1 MHIGLVVYGDL
12 STMSGGFLYDRKLVE
27 HLRASGDE
35 VEVISLPW
43 HGYPRLL
50 AHNFSRSLRKKI
62 AGMELDLLLQ
72 DELNH
77 PSLFRLNGALG
88 DLPIVSI
95 VHHLRS
101 KEAHSRWAMPVYR
114 WAETRYLS
122 SVDGFV
128 FNSRTTKSDVGEAIG
143 RLKTNVVAYPGGD
156 RLNPAI
162 TPLNVIER
170 ASAAGPLRLLFL
182 GNLIKRKGLHTLV
195 SALAISGP
203 GWRLDVVGL
212 DADPSYASKVRAL
225 VSEKGL
231 SNRIT
236 FRGALDDEVLAE
248 VFREC
253 HVLAVPSTYEGFGI
267 VYMEGMGFG
276 LPALATTSGAA
287 IETIQHGHNGFLI
300 APGDIA
306 GLSQHVTRLIQ
317 DRALLAEMG
326 QAALNTYAAHPTW
339 QQSTETIRRFLLKIA
354 R

>member
-27 HLRASGDE
+27 HLRESGDE

-43 HGYPRLL
+43 HRYPRLL
-50 AHNFSRSLRKKI
+50 AHNFSGSLRRRI
-62 AGMELDLLLQ
+62 IGLDLDLLLQ

-77 PSLFRLNGALG
+77 PSLFRLNGSLR

-101 KEAHSRWAMPVYR
+101 KEEHSRWALPFYR

-122 SVDGFV
+122 SVDAFV
-128 FNSRTTKSDVGEAIG
+128 FNSRTTKSDVADAIG
-143 RLKTNVVAYPGGD
+143 RLKANVIAYPGGD
-156 RLNPAI
+156 RLNPSI
-162 TPLNVIER
+162 TPLNVIKR
-170 ASAAGPLRLLFL
+170 ASAAGPLRLLFV
-182 GNLIKRKGLHTLV
+182 GNLIPRKGLHTLI

-203 GWRLDVVGL
+203 GWRLDVVGPDG
-212 DADPSYASKVRAL
+212 DAAYASKVRAL

-231 SNRIT
+231 SDRVT
-236 FRGALDDEVLAE
+236 FRGALGDEALAD

-253 HVLAVPSTYEGFGI
+253 HVLAVPSSYEGFGI

-287 IETIQHGHNGFLI
+287 SETVRHGVNGFLI
-300 APGDIA
+300 APDDIA
-306 GLSQHVTRLIQ
+306 GLSQHVTHLIQ
-317 DRALLAEMG
+317 DRPLLAEMG

-339 QQSTETIRRFLLKIA
+339 QQSAEAIRRFLQKIA
-354 R
+354 L